1 MLTRAMRVLSGA
13 DAAPAV
19 YGARGLAQADT
30 GRRHIASV

>member
-1 MLTRAMRVLSGA
+1 MLSGALRVLSGA

-19 YGARGLAQADT
+19 YGARGPAQTDT